1 MKEYH
6 ANFQSVTD
14 HLTLNAQEP
23 LHFVNIFKN
32 IKSLDIMDRPYF
44 FEKITQK
51 INLPKLESLK
61 VRNTMQ
67 LVHFTGLKLLKSI
80 CI

>member
-32 IKSLDIMDRPYF
+32 IKSLDIMGPNF
-44 FEKITQK
+44 TEKITQK
-51 INLPKLESLK
+51 INLPQLESLK
-61 VRNTMQ
+61 VRDTMQ